1 MTVLASTSE
10 LQKPSSSTLSWG
22 VLIVCFALGL
32 LVLPTPATA
41 GNWNVAVGVSG
52 GNGYRPIAY
61 GPGYGAPYGP
71 GFNRG
76 YWNGGPYGY
85 GGWASGWNAAW
96 GTGWGY
102 PAYPVGYPYAF
113 SPPPAVYVQPV
124 LVEPI
129 VLAAQAQPPVW
140 YFCASTAQYFPNV
153 GACPEGWQVQSAVP
167 PPQTQSQQK
176 PSNPARTN

>member
-1 MTVLASTSE
+1 MTPSANTPELLKKATGIWVCGMAGLCLA
-10 LQKPSSSTLSWG
+10 
-22 VLIVCFALGL
+22 IALMA
-32 LVLPTPATA
+32 LPTPASA
-41 GNWNVAVGVSG
+41 GGWNVAVGVSG

-61 GPGYGAPYGP
+61 GPGYGAHYGP
-71 GFNRG
+71 GFRRG

-85 GGWASGWNAAW
+85 GGWGAGWNGAW
-96 GTGWGY
+96 SNGWGY
-102 PAYPVGYPYAF
+102 PAGYPYAF
-113 SPPPAVYVQPV
+113 SRPPAVYVQPV

-140 YFCASTAQYFPNV
+140 YFCASAAQYFPNV
-153 GACPEGWQVQSAVP
+153 GACPEGWQIQSAVP

>member
-1 MTVLASTSE
+1 MTPLVNTS
-10 LQKPSSSTLSWG
+10 
-22 VLIVCFALGL
+22 GL
-32 LVLPTPATA
+32 LKKTPGIWACGMA
-41 GNWNVAVGVSG
+41 GVFLAIALLAMPAPANAGGWNVAVGVSG

-61 GPGYGAPYGP
+61 GPGFG
-71 GFNRG
+71 RG

-85 GGWASGWNAAW
+85 GGWGSGWNSAW
-96 GTGWGY
+96 GNGWG
-102 PAYPVGYPYAF
+102 YPVGYPYAF

-129 VLAAQAQPPVW
+129 VLAAQPQPPVW

-153 GACPEGWQVQSAVP
+153 GSCPEGWQVQSAVP

>member
-1 MTVLASTSE
+1 MTTLASTSD
-10 LQKPSSSTLSWG
+10 LQKPGSGSLSWS
-22 VLIVCFALGL
+22 VLILCFAFAL

-41 GNWNVAVGVSG
+41 GTWNVAVGVSG
-52 GNGYRPIAY
+52 GNGYRPIAH

-71 GFNRG
+71 GFRRG

-85 GGWASGWNAAW
+85 GGWGPRW
-96 GTGWGY
+96 GH
-102 PAYPVGYPYAF
+102 PAYSAGYPYVL

-153 GACPEGWQVQSAVP
+153 GACPEGWQVLSAVP
-167 PPQTQSQQK
+167 PPQTQGQQK

>member
-1 MTVLASTSE
+1 MTLLAIAPALPNQTRGIWACGMVC
-10 LQKPSSSTLSWG
+10 L
-22 VLIVCFALGL
+22 CFAIAL
-32 LVLPTPATA
+32 LVSPEPASA
-41 GNWNVAVGVSG
+41 GGWNVALGVSG

-61 GPGYGAPYGP
+61 GPGYGVPYGP
-71 GFNRG
+71 GFGRG

-85 GGWASGWNAAW
+85 GGWGSGWNA
-96 GTGWGY
+96 GWGY
-102 PAYPVGYPYAF
+102 PAYPYIY

-140 YFCASTAQYFPNV
+140 YFCASAAQYFPNV

>member
-1 MTVLASTSE
+1 MLTLVRKHPTSTFAFRAWAISLLGISFAAS
-10 LQKPSSSTLSWG
+10 L
-22 VLIVCFALGL
+22 F
-32 LVLPTPATA
+32 VLPAPASA

-61 GPGYGAPYGP
+61 GPG
-71 GFNRG
+71 FRQG

-85 GGWASGWNAAW
+85 GGWGNAWNVGW

-102 PAYPVGYPYAF
+102 PAYPASFPYAF
-113 SPPPAVYVQPV
+113 SPPPAVFVQPV
-124 LVEPI
+124 LLEPI
-129 VLAAQAQPPVW
+129 VLAAQPQPPVW
-140 YFCASTAQYFPNV
+140 YFCASTMQYFPYV
-153 GACPEGWQVQSAVP
+153 GACAEGWQIQSAVP

>member
-1 MTVLASTSE
+1 M
-10 LQKPSSSTLSWG
+10 TLSTNTPLLPQQTGGIWACGMAG
-22 VLIVCFALGL
+22 VCLAITL
-32 LVLPTPATA
+32 LVLPTPAAA
-41 GNWNVAVGVSG
+41 GGWNVAVGVSG

-71 GFNRG
+71 GFRRG

-85 GGWASGWNAAW
+85 GGW

-102 PAYPVGYPYAF
+102 PAYQAGYPYVL

-167 PPQTQSQQK
+167 PPQTQGQQK
-176 PSNPARTN
+176 PPNPSRTH

>member
-1 MTVLASTSE
+1 MTVLASTSK
-10 LQKPSSSTLSWG
+10 LQKPSSRILSWG
-22 VLIVCFALGL
+22 TLTLCFALTL
-32 LVLPTPATA
+32 LTLPAPATA
-41 GNWNVAVGVSG
+41 GGWNVAVGVSG

-61 GPGYGAPYGP
+61 GPGYGAPYGR
-71 GFNRG
+71 GF
-76 YWNGGPYGY
+76 WNGGPYGY
-85 GGWASGWNAAW
+85 GGWGSGWNAGW

-102 PAYPVGYPYAF
+102 SAYPGGYPYAF

-140 YFCASTAQYFPNV
+140 YFCASTSQYFPYV
-153 GACPEGWQVQSAVP
+153 GTCAEGWQVQSALP

>member
-1 MTVLASTSE
+1 MTTLVSTSK
-10 LQKPSSSTLSWG
+10 LQKLSSRTLSWAALILCF
-22 VLIVCFALGL
+22 VLAFLM
-32 LVLPTPATA
+32 LPKSATA
-41 GNWNVAVGVSG
+41 GSWNVAVGVSG

-61 GPGYGAPYGP
+61 GPGYGAPFWP
-71 GFNRG
+71 GFGRG
-76 YWNGGPYGY
+76 FWNGGPYGY
-85 GGWASGWNAAW
+85 GGWGNGWNTAW

-102 PAYPVGYPYAF
+102 PAYAVGYPSLF

-129 VLAAQAQPPVW
+129 ILAAQAQPPVW

-153 GACPEGWQVQSAVP
+153 GACPEGWQVQSAVL
-167 PPQTQSQQK
+167 PQTQSQQK

>member
-1 MTVLASTSE
+1 MTVLASASE
-10 LQKPSSSTLSWG
+10 IQKPSSKTLSWS
-22 VLIVCFALGL
+22 ALTLCLALAL
-32 LVLPTPATA
+32 LVPSKPTTA

-61 GPGYGAPYGP
+61 GPGYGAPYGR
-71 GFNRG
+71 GF
-76 YWNGGPYGY
+76 WNGGPYGY
-85 GGWASGWNAAW
+85 GGWGSGWNAGW

-102 PAYPVGYPYAF
+102 PAYSAGYPYAF

-129 VLAAQAQPPVW
+129 VLAAQPQPPVW

-153 GACPEGWQVQSAVP
+153 AACPEAWQVQSAVP
-167 PPQTQSQQK
+167 PPQTQSRQK
-176 PSNPARTN
+176 PSSPTRTN

>member
-1 MTVLASTSE
+1 MTPSANTPELLKKATGIWVCGMAGICLA
-10 LQKPSSSTLSWG
+10 
-22 VLIVCFALGL
+22 IALM
-32 LVLPTPATA
+32 VLPTPASA
-41 GNWNVAVGVSG
+41 GGWNVAVGVSG

-61 GPGYGAPYGP
+61 GPG
-71 GFNRG
+71 FRRG

-85 GGWASGWNAAW
+85 GGWGGGWNGAR
-96 GTGWGY
+96 GNGWVY
-102 PAYPVGYPYAF
+102 PAYPAGYPYAF
-113 SPPPAVYVQPV
+113 SSSPAVYVQPV

-140 YFCASTAQYFPNV
+140 YFCSSAAQYFPNV

>member
-1 MTVLASTSE
+1 MTPAANTPVLLKKTVSIWACGMAGMC
-10 LQKPSSSTLSWG
+10 LA
-22 VLIVCFALGL
+22 IAL
-32 LVLPTPATA
+32 LVLPAPVSA
-41 GNWNVAVGVSG
+41 GGWNVAVGVSG

-61 GPGYGAPYGP
+61 GPGFG
-71 GFNRG
+71 RG

-85 GGWASGWNAAW
+85 GGWGSGWNAAW

-102 PAYPVGYPYAF
+102 PAYPYVF

-129 VLAAQAQPPVW
+129 VLAAQPQPPVW
-140 YFCASTAQYFPNV
+140 YFCASTAQYFPYV
-153 GACPEGWQVQSAVP
+153 GACPEGWQIQSAVP

-176 PSNPARTN
+176 PPNAGRIR

>member
-1 MTVLASTSE
+1 MTTLASTSE
-10 LQKPSSSTLSWG
+10 LQKPSSRILSWA
-22 VLIVCFALGL
+22 VPALCLALAL
-32 LVLPTPATA
+32 LVPPKPATA

-61 GPGYGAPYGP
+61 GPGYGAPFGP

-76 YWNGGPYGY
+76 YWNNGPYGY
-85 GGWASGWNAAW
+85 GGWGSGWNAGW
-96 GTGWGY
+96 GTGWG
-102 PAYPVGYPYAF
+102 YAF

-129 VLAAQAQPPVW
+129 VLAAQPQPPVW
-140 YFCASTAQYFPNV
+140 YFCASTAQYFPYV
-153 GACPEGWQVQSAVP
+153 GACAEGWQIRSAVP

-176 PSNPARTN
+176 PPNPARTN

>member
-1 MTVLASTSE
+1 MTAIASAPE
-10 LQKPSSSTLSWG
+10 LPKPGSGPWVCGMAGICLMLS
-22 VLIVCFALGL
+22 L
-32 LVLPTPATA
+32 LVFPTPSIA
-41 GNWNVAVGVSG
+41 GGWNVAVGVSG
-52 GNGYRPIAY
+52 GNGYRPLAY

-71 GFNRG
+71 GFRRG

-85 GGWASGWNAAW
+85 GGWGGAWN
-96 GTGWGY
+96 TGWGY
-102 PAYPVGYPYAF
+102 PAYPVGNPYAF

-153 GACPEGWQVQSAVP
+153 GACAEGWQVQSAVP
-167 PPQTQSQQK
+167 PPQIQSQQK
-176 PSNPARTN
+176 PPNAARSQ

>member
-1 MTVLASTSE
+1 MTTLASTSK
-10 LQKPSSSTLSWG
+10 LHKPSSKALSWS
-22 VLIVCFALGL
+22 VLTLCLALAL
-32 LVLPTPATA
+32 LVPPKPATA

-61 GPGYGAPYGP
+61 GPGFGR
-71 GFNRG
+71 GF
-76 YWNGGPYGY
+76 WNGGPYGY
-85 GGWASGWNAAW
+85 GGW

-102 PAYPVGYPYAF
+102 PAYSAGYPYAF

-140 YFCASTAQYFPNV
+140 YFCASTAQYFPYV
-153 GACPEGWQVQSAVP
+153 GACAEGWQIQSAVP

>member
-1 MTVLASTSE
+1 MT
-10 LQKPSSSTLSWG
+10 P
-22 VLIVCFALGL
+22 
-32 LVLPTPATA
+32 LVNTA
-41 GNWNVAVGVSG
+41 GLPKKTPGIWACGMAGVFLAIALLAMPAPANAGGWNVAVGVSG

-61 GPGYGAPYGP
+61 GPGFG
-71 GFNRG
+71 RG

-85 GGWASGWNAAW
+85 GGWGSGWNSAW
-96 GTGWGY
+96 GNGWGNGWG
-102 PAYPVGYPYAF
+102 YPVGYPYAF

-129 VLAAQAQPPVW
+129 VLAAQPQPPVW

-153 GACPEGWQVQSAVP
+153 GSCPEGWQVQSAVP

>member
-1 MTVLASTSE
+1 MTTLASTSE
-10 LQKPSSSTLSWG
+10 FQELNSRILSWG
-22 VLIVCFALGL
+22 ILSLCFTLALL
-32 LVLPTPATA
+32 ALPTPATA
-41 GNWNVAVGVSG
+41 GGWNVAVGVSG

-61 GPGYGAPYGP
+61 GPGFGQ
-71 GFNRG
+71 G

-85 GGWASGWNAAW
+85 GGWGSGWNAAW

-102 PAYPVGYPYAF
+102 SGYPYAF
-113 SPPPAVYVQPV
+113 NPPPAVYVQPV

-140 YFCASTAQYFPNV
+140 YFCQSVAQYFPKV

-167 PPQTQSQQK
+167 SPQTQSQQK

>member
-10 LQKPSSSTLSWG
+10 LQKPNSSTLSWG
-22 VLIVCFALGL
+22 VLIVCFALTL

-52 GNGYRPIAY
+52 GNSYRPIT
-61 GPGYGAPYGP
+61 YGP
-71 GFNRG
+71 GFGRG

-85 GGWASGWNAAW
+85 GGWGSGWNAAW

-102 PAYPVGYPYAF
+102 PAYPVAYPYAF

-129 VLAAQAQPPVW
+129 VLAAQPQPPVW
-140 YFCASTAQYFPNV
+140 YFCASTAQYFPYV
-153 GACPEGWQVQSAVP
+153 GACPEGWQIQSAVP

>member
-1 MTVLASTSE
+1 MTALASTPKLPNQTSGI
-10 LQKPSSSTLSWG
+10 WACCMAG
-22 VLIVCFALGL
+22 VFSAIAL
-32 LVLPTPATA
+32 LVTPALASA

-61 GPGYGAPYGP
+61 GPGFG
-71 GFNRG
+71 RG

-85 GGWASGWNAAW
+85 GGWGSGWNAAW

-102 PAYPVGYPYAF
+102 PAYPYAF
-113 SPPPAVYVQPV
+113 SPPAAVYVQPV

-129 VLAAQAQPPVW
+129 VLAAQPQPPVW
-140 YFCASTAQYFPNV
+140 YFCASTAQYFPYV

>member
-1 MTVLASTSE
+1 MTPSANTPELLKKATGILAC
-10 LQKPSSSTLSWG
+10 G
-22 VLIVCFALGL
+22 MAGL
-32 LVLPTPATA
+32 CLAIAFMVLPTPASA
-41 GNWNVAVGVSG
+41 GGWNVAVGVSG

-61 GPGYGAPYGP
+61 GPGYGAPYGS
-71 GFNRG
+71 GFGRG
-76 YWNGGPYGY
+76 YWNGWPYGY
-85 GGWASGWNAAW
+85 GGWGGGWNAAW

-102 PAYPVGYPYAF
+102 SAGYPYMF
-113 SPPPAVYVQPV
+113 STPPAVYVQPV

-140 YFCASTAQYFPNV
+140 YFCASAAQYFPNV

>member
-1 MTVLASTSE
+1 MTPYTN
-10 LQKPSSSTLSWG
+10 
-22 VLIVCFALGL
+22 
-32 LVLPTPATA
+32 TPALPKQTGGIWAYGMAGICLVIVLLSLPAPAAA

-71 GFNRG
+71 GFRRG

-85 GGWASGWNAAW
+85 GGWGNGWNGGWA
-96 GTGWGY
+96 TGWAY
-102 PAYPVGYPYAF
+102 PAYPYVY

-124 LVEPI
+124 LVEPV

-140 YFCASTAQYFPNV
+140 YFCASAAQYFPNV
-153 GACPEGWQVQSAVP
+153 GGCPEGWQVQPAVP
-167 PPQTQSQQK
+167 PLQTQSQQK